1 MLTTLIS
8 ASVLAERL
16 NDSDAQTVVL
26 DCRSYLLDPGQGLR
40 SYREGHIPTAVFID
54 METDLSAPITPTSGR
69 HPLPDFT
76 QLSTTLA
83 QSGISAATQVVVYD
97 DCSGAMAVRAWWL
110 LRMLGHTAVA
120 VLDGGYPA
128 WLAADYPITD
138 KVAQVV
144 PGSFSGEPDMS
155 MILPLQQV
163 AEFTT
168 TGLLIDARSAE
179 RYRGEQEPIDPVAGH
194 IPGAFNRP
202 LQQNLTAD
210 GLFKSVAVLQQ
221 EWRRFMADYEPQQV
235 AHYCGSGV
243 TACHNL
249 LAMEHAGLHGSKLY
263 PGSWSE
269 WVRDPQRPVA
279 TGAEPQR

>member
-16 NDSDAQTVVL
+16 NDNDAQTVVL

-40 SYREGHIPTAVFID
+40 SYREGHIPKAVFID

-83 QSGISAATQVVVYD
+83 ESGISAATQVVVYD

-120 VLDGGYPA
+120 VLDGGYSA

-138 KVAQVV
+138 KVAQVI
-144 PGSFSGEPDMS
+144 PGNFSGEPDLS

-210 GLFKSVAVLQQ
+210 GLFKPVAVLQQ
-221 EWRRFMADYEPQQV
+221 EWLRFMADYEPQQV

-249 LAMEHAGLHGSKLY
+249 LAMEYAGLHGSKLY

-269 WVRDPQRPVA
+269 WIRDPQRPVA

>member
-16 NDSDAQTVVL
+16 NDNDAQTVVL

-40 SYREGHIPTAVFID
+40 NYREGHIPTAVFID

-144 PGSFSGEPDMS
+144 PGSFSGVPDMS

-210 GLFKSVAVLQQ
+210 GLFKPVAVLQQ
-221 EWRRFMADYEPQQV
+221 EWRRFMGDYEPQQV

-269 WVRDPQRPVA
+269 WIRDPQRPVA

>member
-144 PGSFSGEPDMS
+144 PGDFSGEPDLS

-221 EWRRFMADYEPQQV
+221 EWRRFMGDYEPQQV

-269 WVRDPQRPVA
+269 WIRDPQRPVA

>member
-144 PGSFSGEPDMS
+144 PGDFSGEPDLS

-210 GLFKSVAVLQQ
+210 GLFKPVAVLQQ

-269 WVRDPQRPVA
+269 WIRDPQRPVA

>member
-40 SYREGHIPTAVFID
+40 CYREGHIPTAVFID
-54 METDLSAPITPTSGR
+54 METDLSAPITSTSGR

-138 KVAQVV
+138 KVAQMV
-144 PGSFSGEPDMS
+144 PGNFSGEPDMS

-210 GLFKSVAVLQQ
+210 GLFKPVAVLQQ
-221 EWRRFMADYEPQQV
+221 EWRRFMGDYEPQQV

-269 WVRDPQRPVA
+269 WIRDPQRPVA